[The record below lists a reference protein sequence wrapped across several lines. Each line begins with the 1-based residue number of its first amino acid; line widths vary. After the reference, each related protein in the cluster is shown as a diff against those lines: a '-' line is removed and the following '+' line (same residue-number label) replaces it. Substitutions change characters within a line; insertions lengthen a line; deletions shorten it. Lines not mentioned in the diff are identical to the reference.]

1 MLNYFK
7 RKAAVFLGVMSFVA
21 FSSICYAQKEFNIGE
36 NPPPPNR
43 QQINALV
50 QEVNRHNQE
59 GHELNA
65 IATGI
70 AFRAAFLD
78 ALNPQQGVAMVA
90 LVPQIMASGT
100 GSVPDLDAN
109 TFSNVHRQLIDEA
122 QSYYVR
128 NSRHLE
134 EQQALQ
140 AQLDQA
146 RRLMLASRENG
157 DAV

>member
-21 FSSICYAQKEFNIGE
+21 FSSICHATKEPSLGE

-50 QEVNRHNQE
+50 NRHNQE
-59 GHELNA
+59 GHELNT

-70 AFRAAFLD
+70 VFRAAFLD
-78 ALNPQQGVAMVA
+78 AINPQQGVAMVA

-128 NSRHLE
+128 NNRHLE

-140 AQLDQA
+140 TQLDQA
-146 RRLMLASRENG
+146 RRLILAARQNG
-157 DAV
+157 NAV